1 VRRAILG
8 GALVAATTALAG
20 AALVGGS
27 PAVRHPEPAAA
38 PAGPVLVVGGQ
49 VAADDTSCDRIHRQ
63 IRDRQDVN
71 AGEAEQCD
79 QEEFAQLE
87 NDRQAARAQGEKPR
101 MQISETCRLVG
112 DRAERGDADLDAGL
126 AFACRQRE
134 RFANEVNARTGLG
147 PEHKVTA
154 LCVGTRIREE
164 RGDDVDAATRT
175 ACAAEFAARD

>member
-27 PAVRHPEPAAA
+27 MTARHPEPA
-38 PAGPVLVVGGQ
+38 PAGPVLVVNGQ
-49 VAADDTSCDRIHRQ
+49 AAADDTSCDRIHRQ
-63 IRDRQDVN
+63 IRDRDVN
-71 AGEAEQCD
+71 VGEAEQCD

-87 NDRQAARAQGEKPR
+87 NDRQAARARGEKPR
-101 MQISETCRLVG
+101 MLISEMCSLVNE
-112 DRAERGDADLDAGL
+112 RAEQGDADLDAGL
-126 AFACRQRE
+126 AFTCRQRE

-154 LCVGTRIREE
+154 LCEGTRIREE

-175 ACAAEFAARD
+175 ACAAEFAAARD